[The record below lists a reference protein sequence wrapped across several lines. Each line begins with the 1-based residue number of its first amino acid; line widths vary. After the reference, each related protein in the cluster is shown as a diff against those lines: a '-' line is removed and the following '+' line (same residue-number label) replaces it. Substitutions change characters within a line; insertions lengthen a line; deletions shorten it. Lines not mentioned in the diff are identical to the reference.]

1 MKSVEGFLVD
11 LDGVLYVEQSLIPGA
26 VETINWMRGQGLP
39 FRFLTNTTV
48 RSRKSLWQKLRNFGI
63 DANLN
68 EIFSTCV
75 VAARWLKQKDIYKVH
90 LLLPEVAL
98 EDFSEFEN
106 TEKSPQ
112 AVVVGDLGKDF
123 NYENLNQ
130 AFRLIKNGAKLIGLQ
145 KNRYWETLGGLS
157 MDVGPFVAALEYA
170 TETEAIIIGKPN
182 RAYFQMALEDLN
194 MPPSKVAMVGDDI
207 YTDILGGDSVGTHTI
222 LVRTGKSQ
230 YDDLS
235 KAEVKPDRTIK
246 SIAELPEILTTR

>member
-1 MKSVEGFLVD
+1 
-11 LDGVLYVEQSLIPGA
+11 
-26 VETINWMRGQGLP
+26 
-39 FRFLTNTTV
+39 
-48 RSRKSLWQKLRNFGI
+48 
-63 DANLN
+63 
-68 EIFSTCV
+68 
-75 VAARWLKQKDIYKVH
+75 
-90 LLLPEVAL
+90 
-98 EDFSEFEN
+98 
-106 TEKSPQ
+106 
-112 AVVVGDLGKDF
+112 
-123 NYENLNQ
+123 
-130 AFRLIKNGAKLIGLQ
+130 
-145 KNRYWETLGGLS
+145 